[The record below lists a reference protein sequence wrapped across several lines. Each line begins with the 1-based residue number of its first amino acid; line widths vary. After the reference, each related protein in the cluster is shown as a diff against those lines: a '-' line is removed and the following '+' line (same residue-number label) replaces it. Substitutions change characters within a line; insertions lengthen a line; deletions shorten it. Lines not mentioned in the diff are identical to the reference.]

1 MLPMVHSLHYYYY
14 YYFTVCKKKYYAFFN
29 NNLRKSLL
37 IAPITTCPLTE
48 ITGAEELALSGQI

>member
-1 MLPMVHSLHYYYY
+1 MQKEILYI
-14 YYFTVCKKKYYAFFN
+14 FN